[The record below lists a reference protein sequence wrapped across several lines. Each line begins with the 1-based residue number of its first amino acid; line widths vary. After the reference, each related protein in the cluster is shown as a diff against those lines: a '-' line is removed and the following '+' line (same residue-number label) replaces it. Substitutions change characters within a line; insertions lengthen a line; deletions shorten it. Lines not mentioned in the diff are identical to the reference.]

1 MKKTNLFIRLLCM
14 LLIACTC
21 LTFLVACDDDDDRSS
36 RVDDDEWELGETSKK
51 PSVTTKQPST
61 TTKPGDE
68 TTTSN
73 SVTLNPFEGIS
84 ITVSGV
90 SPYCKV
96 DVNNANCS
104 EDVQQYVT
112 YTVDQEYYS
121 NGDTAVITAKL
132 NSYATSSYYNK
143 GKTYELSSTEYS
155 YSVKN
160 QPEYITSISGV
171 NLTQLKSELT
181 DYVNAE
187 IAENVTNSG
196 YKYPFDVQYYRITAI
211 TPTLQKTYLSSLKLI
226 KQDKMSSYV
235 PYNQLAFAYSM
246 EVTYEGGKTDIF
258 WVSIYAQNVVKYR
271 DGTVKWGT
279 NNQQNYS
286 FSYKNNKVSLDN
298 CVSVNIMNSSA
309 DYNISQVTLP

>member
-14 LLIACTC
+14 LLIACMC
-21 LTFLVACDDDDDRSS
+21 LTLLAACGDDDDRVL
-36 RVDDDEWELGETSKK
+36 RDDEWNPGETSKK

-68 TTTSN
+68 TTASN

-187 IAENVTNSG
+187 IAKNVKNENFL
-196 YKYPFDVQYYRITAI
+196 YPFDVGSYYGIAAI
-211 TPTLQKTYLSSLKLI
+211 IPTLHETHLSSLKLI
-226 KQDKMSSYV
+226 KQDKMSSSV
-235 PYNQLAFAYSM
+235 PYNTLAFSYSM
-246 EVTYEGGKTDIF
+246 EVTHNGGPTDIF
-258 WVSIYAQNVVKYR
+258 WVTIYAQNVVKYS

-279 NNQQNYS
+279 DNQQNYS

-298 CVSVNIMNSSA
+298 CVSVNIMSSSA